1 LATKLNLQIHS
12 PPPHHP
18 LHTPIFLG
26 HTSDDEIITIELG
39 RQTQSVLEK
48 MGMAVTWREHA
59 EGGHLGFL
67 ETKGLDDV
75 VAFLN
80 EVLDRR

>member
-1 LATKLNLQIHS
+1 
-12 PPPHHP
+12 
-18 LHTPIFLG
+18 
-26 HTSDDEIITIELG
+26 
-39 RQTQSVLEK
+39 
-48 MGMAVTWREHA
+48 MAVTWREHV

-67 ETKGLDDV
+67 ATKGLDDI